1 MVTIYYMATLQMQ
14 ENNSGEGFKVKTLT
28 DVVQI

>member
-1 MVTIYYMATLQMQ
+1 MATIYYMATIEMQ

-28 DVVQI
+28 DVVRI